1 MTMLLLL
8 LLSLSSSSLPRLR
21 WLLLLW
27 LMLLLLLLAVAPVV
41 VVVAVVEQCSYC
53 HAYLAGSPLLRLS
66 TSPLSPSPHDDDNE
80 LQSRCTLVVSI
91 AMCKTFVPR
100 SK

>member
-27 LMLLLLLLAVAPVV
+27 LLLLLLLAVAPVV

-91 AMCKTFVPR
+91 AMCRTFVPC